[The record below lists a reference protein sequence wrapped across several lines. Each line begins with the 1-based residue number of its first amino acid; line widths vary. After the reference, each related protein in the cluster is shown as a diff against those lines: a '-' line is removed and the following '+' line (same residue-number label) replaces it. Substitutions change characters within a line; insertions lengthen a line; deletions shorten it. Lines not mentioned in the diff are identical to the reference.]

1 MMKDEGEG
9 SQFASLA
16 GGCRL
21 DRDTYGALD
30 FTGGERGIRTPDRAF
45 DPITV

>member
-1 MMKDEGEG
+1 MMCGEGQG
-9 SQFASLA
+9 SQFASPA
-16 GGCRL
+16 GGCGL
-21 DRDTYGALD
+21 DCDTYGALD